1 MKTSITLIALLATL
15 SLCATATAKPVR
27 YAGKTKAG
35 TKITFRLS
43 GHKLSRIRTYVPAL
57 CVSSR
62 QPDHAGRSRAFAPSP
77 RLTFA
82 LGRTTKRKAS
92 KQTSAMAPGHKTTK
106 TYTVASRRGKAGK
119 IAGKLR
125 VSFSWFVPDLF
136 NNWTIMLCSGSTR
149 FTAHR

>member
-15 SLCATATAKPVR
+15 SLCGTAMAKPVR

-43 GHKLSRIRTYVPAL
+43 GHKLSRIRTYVPTL

-62 QPDHAGRSRAFAPSP
+62 SRTTRAGAETFEPSA

-106 TYTVASRRGKAGK
+106 TYTVASQRGKAGK